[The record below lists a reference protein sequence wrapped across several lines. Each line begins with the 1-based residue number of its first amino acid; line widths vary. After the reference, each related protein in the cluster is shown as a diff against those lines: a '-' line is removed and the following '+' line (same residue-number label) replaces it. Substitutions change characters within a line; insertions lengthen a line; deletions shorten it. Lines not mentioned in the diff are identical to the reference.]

1 MTDVHAYI
9 DAHLHNVRKD
19 YEAVLRIPSIGA
31 LRAHDADTKRA
42 AEYVATMLRECQLEH
57 VEIIPTAGQPLVY
70 ADWLHAPGKP
80 TVLLYAHYDVQ
91 PVDPIAEWHT
101 NPFEPTLVGDEM
113 MARGATD
120 DKCQL
125 VTTIHAVGALL
136 DATGTLPV
144 NVRFL
149 IEGEEESSGVAIEE
163 YVQAHPE
170 RLTSDIVLVA
180 DGGMAAPNQPAIHYG
195 CRGILYTEIV
205 AHGPARDLHS
215 GSYGGNAPNPLFALA
230 QIVTGLKDHNGN
242 IAIPGLYE
250 LMLPVPD
257 AERAEWASHTINHEE
272 VMRAEIGTDLAGE
285 PGYTI
290 LERAWARPTLEVHG
304 FVGGFQQEGS
314 KTVIPAEAKVKV
326 SVRLV
331 PGQTPDNVLP
341 LLHKRVAALTPT
353 GIRAEV
359 VVLGG
364 GLPFHT
370 ALDTPAIQAT
380 STALREEFG
389 VRPWLSRAGGSVPI
403 SSVFQEVLKA
413 DTLVIGFGLESDG
426 AHSPNEHFHLPSLYK
441 SVHAF
446 ARILTALGGAAAGG

>member
-9 DAHLHNVRKD
+9 DAHLQNVRQD
-19 YEAVLRIPSIGA
+19 YEAILRIPSIGA
-31 LRAHDADTKRA
+31 LLAHDADTKRA
-42 AEYVATMLRECQLEH
+42 AEFTAQMMRECQLEH
-57 VEIIPTAGQPLVY
+57 VEIIPTEGQPLVY

-91 PVDPIAEWHT
+91 PVDPISEWKT
-101 NPFEPTLVGDEM
+101 DPFEPTLEGDEIV
-113 MARGATD
+113 ARGATD

-136 DATGTLPV
+136 DATGKLPV

-149 IEGEEESSGVAIEE
+149 IEGEEESSGLAIEK
-163 YVQAHPE
+163 YVAANPE
-170 RLTSDIVLVA
+170 RLASDIVLVA
-180 DGGMAAPNQPAIHYG
+180 DGGMEGPNQPAIHYG

-215 GSYGGNAPNPLFALA
+215 GTYGGNAPNPLFALA
-230 QIVTGLKDHNGN
+230 QIVTGLKDNNGN
-242 IAIPGLYE
+242 IAIPGLYD
-250 LMLPVPD
+250 LMLPVTD
-257 AERAEWASHTINHEE
+257 AERAEWASHTIDHEMI
-272 VMRAEIGTDLAGE
+272 MREEIGTDLAGE

-341 LLHKRVAALTPT
+341 LLKKRVAELTPT
-353 GIRAEV
+353 GIRTEV
-359 VVLGG
+359 IVLGG
-364 GLPFHT
+364 GLPFFT
-370 ALDTPAIQAT
+370 ALDSPAILAT

-389 VRPWLSRAGGSVPI
+389 VRAWLSRSGGSVPI
-403 SSVFQEVLKA
+403 SAIFQDILKA
-413 DTLVIGFGLESDG
+413 DTLVIGFGLTSDG

-446 ARILTALGGAAAGG
+446 ARVLTALGSSAN